1 LVKRELPALLACW
14 AVDRRPQ
21 LEIPM
26 RARRPSTGSPAS
38 CWLVLGLAL
47 TGAAGHALAA
57 DRSTALGY
65 AEWAKA
71 AVASPPP
78 GARFLGELERQLS
91 ELANRRRAETAPG
104 LEADPGLELA
114 ARAHALDMLE
124 RGYLDHVGPDGR
136 DVADRVAILH
146 RRFIGGTGENLA
158 EHEGLE
164 VEELAGQAGPLAV
177 KIVDGWM
184 ASPGHRQ
191 NLLEPEYSHH
201 GLAAAGQGDR
211 VVIVQVFGRRR
222 ALLKEPLPLE
232 VERGAKLRLE
242 VETSGDAS
250 APQKS
255 AFAPPGKAADEL
267 VTLDL
272 SSSEVVVGPGEYRLK
287 FFIPTGREGY
297 FEIADGP
304 LLVVR

>member
-1 LVKRELPALLACW
+1 
-14 AVDRRPQ
+14 
-21 LEIPM
+21 
-26 RARRPSTGSPAS
+26 
-38 CWLVLGLAL
+38 
-47 TGAAGHALAA
+47 
-57 DRSTALGY
+57 
-65 AEWAKA
+65 
-71 AVASPPP
+71 
-78 GARFLGELERQLS
+78 
-91 ELANRRRAETAPG
+91 
-104 LEADPGLELA
+104 
-114 ARAHALDMLE
+114 MLE
-124 RGYLDHVGPDGR
+124 RGYMDHVAPDGR

-158 EHEGLE
+158 EHEGLA
-164 VEELAGQAGPLAV
+164 VGQLAEQAGPLAV

-211 VVIVQVFGRRR
+211 VVIVHVFGRRR
-222 ALLKEPLPLE
+222 ALLEQPLPLE
-232 VERGAKLRLE
+232 VERGARLPLE
-242 VETSGDAS
+242 VEASGAAP
-250 APQKS
+250 APQKF

-272 SSSEVVVGPGEYRLK
+272 SSNEVVVEPGEYRLK
-287 FFIPTGREGY
+287 FFIPAEREGY

>member
-1 LVKRELPALLACW
+1 MPPHRPSSGLLA
-14 AVDRRPQ
+14 
-21 LEIPM
+21 
-26 RARRPSTGSPAS
+26 T
-38 CWLVLGLAL
+38 CWLVLGFTL
-47 TGAAGHALAA
+47 TGAVGRAEAA
-57 DRSTALGY
+57 DRSTAVGY
-65 AEWAKA
+65 AQWAETV
-71 AVASPPP
+71 VASPPP
-78 GARFLGELERQLS
+78 GTRFLGDLERQLLD
-91 ELANRRRAETAPG
+91 LADRRRMESAPS

-124 RGYLDHVGPDGR
+124 RDYMDHVGPDGR
-136 DVADRVAILH
+136 DVAERVAILH

-191 NLLEPEYSHH
+191 NLLEPEYTHH
-201 GLAAAGQGDR
+201 GLAAAGKGDR
-211 VVIVQVFGRRR
+211 LVIVQVFGRQR
-222 ALLKEPLPLE
+222 ALLEQPLPLE
-232 VERGAKLRLE
+232 VERGTELPLA
-242 VETSGDAS
+242 VEATGAAP
-250 APQKS
+250 APQKF
-255 AFAPPGKAADEL
+255 AFAPPGKPADEL

-272 SSSEVVVGPGEYRLK
+272 SSNQVVVEPGDYRLR
-287 FFIPTGREGY
+287 FFTPTGREGY

>member
-1 LVKRELPALLACW
+1 
-14 AVDRRPQ
+14 
-21 LEIPM
+21 M
-26 RARRPSTGSPAS
+26 RARRPSAGPLAS
-38 CWLVLGLAL
+38 CWLVLGFAL
-47 TGAAGHALAA
+47 VGAVGHALAA
-57 DRSTALGY
+57 DRSTAVGY

-78 GARFLGELERQLS
+78 GTRFLGDLKLQLAD
-91 ELANRRRAETAPG
+91 LANRRRAATGDAPA
-104 LEADPGLELA
+104 LAPDPGLELA

-124 RGYLDHVGPDGR
+124 RGYMDHVGPDGR
-136 DVADRVAILH
+136 DVGDRVAILH

-164 VEELAGQAGPLAV
+164 VGQLAEQAAPLAG

-201 GLAAAGQGDR
+201 GLAAAGRGDR
-211 VVIVQVFGRRR
+211 VVMVHVFGRRR
-222 ALLKEPLPLE
+222 ALLQEPLPLE
-232 VERGAKLRLE
+232 VERGARLPLE
-242 VETSGDAS
+242 VEPSGDTPP
-250 APQKS
+250 PQKF
-255 AFAPPGKAADEL
+255 AFAPAGKAAAEL

-272 SSSEVVVGPGEYRLK
+272 AASEVVVGPGEYQLK